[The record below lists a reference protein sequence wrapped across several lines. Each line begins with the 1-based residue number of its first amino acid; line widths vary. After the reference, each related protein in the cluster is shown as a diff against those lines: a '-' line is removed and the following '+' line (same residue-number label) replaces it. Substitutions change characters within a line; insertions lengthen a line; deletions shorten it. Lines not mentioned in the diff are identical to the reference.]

1 MEAVLSLDENYRRS
15 LFVNFLDH
23 RLHLPPPAAGANICH
38 PGSRQINPRTHIHT
52 THTHTHTHTHKTHTP
67 RSLVTEAATASCWCY
82 SSHLR
87 LWVDSPRWSRACR
100 EDLCHHKATSLH
112 LSVLTR
118 DFSFFRLHVQ
128 SGTPGWQRVWAG
140 TGSSSRHRFGEALGD
155 SEECMCPHV
164 SQAGWTPNQW
174 FLTCFKITDPSVKLI
189 KTKTSFLGKIHF
201 CTKLI
206 NMVSEGSQNP

>member
-15 LFVNFLDH
+15 LFCKLPGPQTAPPTPSSWCQ
-23 RLHLPPPAAGANICH
+23 HLPPRIQADQ
-38 PGSRQINPRTHIHT
+38 STHS
-52 THTHTHTHTHKTHTP
+52 HTHHTHTHKTHTP

-100 EDLCHHKATSLH
+100 EDICHHKATSLH
-112 LSVLTR
+112 LSVVTR
-118 DFSFFRLHVQ
+118 DFSFFRLQVQ
-128 SGTPGWQRVWAG
+128 SGTRGWQSVWAG

-164 SQAGWTPNQW
+164 SQAGWTPSQW

-189 KTKTSFLGKIHF
+189 KTKTSFLGKIQF

>member
-1 MEAVLSLDENYRRS
+1 MEAVLPLDENYRRS
-15 LFVNFLDH
+15 LFCKLPGPQTAPPTPSSWCQ
-23 RLHLPPPAAGANICH
+23 HLPPRIQADP
-38 PGSRQINPRTHIHT
+38 STHSHTHT
-52 THTHTHTHTHKTHTP
+52 THTHTHTP
-67 RSLVTEAATASCWCY
+67 RSLVTEAATAPCWCY

-87 LWVDSPRWSRACR
+87 LRVDSPRWNRAWR

-140 TGSSSRHRFGEALGD
+140 TGSSSRHRFSEALGD
-155 SEECMCPHV
+155 SEECVCPQV
-164 SQAGWTPNQW
+164 SQAGWTPSQW
-174 FLTCFKITDPSVKLI
+174 FLTCFKITDLSVKLI